1 MHPQQNMFHM
11 DKVQKTATELIDFI
25 HEGASPYHVVKT
37 ISEQLKKAGFES
49 LNPEDRWSLERGKKY
64 FTTKNGSSIYAFI
77 AGTEAPSKAGTK
89 LICAHSDSPSFKIK
103 PSPEMTE
110 DDYFLKFNTEVYGG
124 PILMSWLDRPLSM
137 AGRVIIE
144 SNDPLYPESRLVN
157 FNRPMLTIPNLAIHL
172 NRSVNEGVELNKQ
185 KDMLPLSGILGDK
198 QKNGYFKELLSREA
212 GVEAEKIIDFDI
224 TLNEYHRGCLLG
236 AESEFISSPKL
247 DDLAMAHAGL
257 KALLEAQSSATTN
270 FLCIFDN
277 EEVGSQTK
285 QGAGS
290 PVFKNI
296 FERVLKQLG
305 EDDEGMQQT
314 LHKSFMISADM
325 AHSVHPNHPEK
336 HDPVLHPLI
345 NKGPVIKI
353 HANQKYTTDGDSGAV
368 FETLCRLAGVPC
380 QKFVNRSDMAG
391 GSTLGNV
398 LTTQMDIRSVDVGNP
413 MLAMHSVR
421 ELAGV
426 QDHDFIIR
434 VFRKFFELNSS
445 LKKA

>member
-1 MHPQQNMFHM
+1 MNTA
-11 DKVQKTATELIDFI
+11 QKTAIELIDFI
-25 HEGASPYHVVKT
+25 HEGASPYHVVDNVSK
-37 ISEQLKKAGFES
+37 ELKKAGFEA
-49 LNPEDRWSLERGKKY
+49 LKLEDRWNLEPGKKY
-64 FTTKNGSSIYAFI
+64 FTTKNGSSIYAFV
-77 AGTEAPSKAGTK
+77 TGTK
-89 LICAHSDSPSFKIK
+89 SPSLTGSRLICAHSDSPSFKIK
-103 PSPEMTE
+103 PSPEMVE
-110 DDYFLKFNTEVYGG
+110 DDHYVKFNTEVYGG

-144 SNDPLYPESRLVN
+144 GKSVLHPDSQLVN

-172 NRSVNEGVELNKQ
+172 NRSVNDGVELNKQ
-185 KDMLPLSGILGDK
+185 KDMLPLCGIIGDK
-198 QKNGYFKELLSREA
+198 GKKGYFKELLSREA
-212 GVEAEKIIDFDI
+212 GVEAEKIIDYDI
-224 TLNEYHRGCLLG
+224 TLNEYQRGCLLG
-236 AESEFISSPKL
+236 PENEFISSPKL
-247 DDLAMAHAGL
+247 DDLAMVHAGL
-257 KALLEAQSSATTN
+257 KAILTAEPGDATN

-305 EDDEGMQQT
+305 EDDEGIQQT
-314 LHKSFMISADM
+314 QHKSFMISADM

-398 LTTQMDIRSVDVGNP
+398 LTTQLDIRSVDVGNP
-413 MLAMHSVR
+413 MLGMHSVR
-421 ELAGV
+421 ELGGI
-426 QDHDFIIR
+426 QDHEYIVR
-434 VFRKFFELNSS
+434 VFKKFFEP
-445 LKKA
+445 KG